1 MSMRSACCSTC
12 FSADSIRRRGKA
24 RSPSELLKAIVDTSA
39 PRLSD
44 AVTSTRTLSPE
55 ALTSNAAR
63 RAATPEKLKHLLRGD
78 LDNIVAKAQKK
89 NPQERYASVTAFA
102 DDIKRC
108 LRHEPISARADSLGY
123 RTAKFVRRNR
133 IPVALSA
140 TAVVAL
146 LAGLAGTIIEAE
158 RATRQAALAEEQTR
172 RADLQARAAT
182 EQRDFALRQL
192 SRAEATND
200 LNTFLL
206 SDAAPSGKPFT
217 AGELLGRA
225 AAIVERQHAES
236 DANRAEMLVAIGR
249 QYSATDRDDEARRLL
264 GRAYEMSRVLPD
276 PTTRARAACALAPAI
291 GRTGDRVRAEA
302 LLREGM
308 ADLPDEPQFA
318 FDRIGC
324 LLDGSLVARDATDA
338 TRAIER
344 ARAAEA
350 LLPQLRYPSTVL
362 ELRVDMDLAASYDEA
377 NQFPAAVEMFERAHA
392 QLVALGRENT
402 EAAGGLYNNWG
413 LTLHLMGQTLKAEE
427 LLRKAVRISSADG
440 TDRNVSP
447 MRFANLSRTLLDLD
461 RTPKRPAMP
470 TWPTRGHARWGTRS
484 WSTSRCSCAPGPIV
498 SLGDFARAEQ
508 VVDEAESRYRRPG
521 AAPLLSAAVAYER
534 AMLAQARGNAD
545 TAIAAADQAVAIAE
559 RGADEVALAL
569 FLLRRAELELALKRF
584 DPALA
589 DARRASLL
597 FRKFAGPGALSSHV
611 GRCYLVE
618 GSALAAAGHTAEA
631 RAAFVAAAEH
641 LRPTLGALHPQTR
654 LAERL
659 AVTSMASNGKK

>member
-1 MSMRSACCSTC
+1 M
-12 FSADSIRRRGKA
+12 
-24 RSPSELLKAIVDTSA
+24 
-39 PRLSD
+39 
-44 AVTSTRTLSPE
+44 
-55 ALTSNAAR
+55 LTSNAAR
-63 RAATPEKLKHLLRGD
+63 RAATPDELKHLLRGD

-102 DDIKRC
+102 DDIERY
-108 LRHEPISARADSLGY
+108 LRHEPISARADSFGY

-140 TAVVAL
+140 TAVIAL

-192 SRAEATND
+192 SRAEAIND

-225 AAIVERQHAES
+225 ATIVERQHAES

-249 QYSATDRDDEARRLL
+249 QFGATDRDDEARRLL

-276 PTTRARAACALAPAI
+276 RTTRARAACALAPAI

-318 FDRIGC
+318 VERIGC

-350 LLPQLRYPSTVL
+350 LLPQLRYPSAVL

-447 MRFANLSRTLLDLD
+447 MRFANLSRTLLDLEQN
-461 RTPKRPAMP
+461 AEA
-470 TWPTRGHARWGTRS
+470 ARDADLAYARARALGDEIVVNQSLLMRS
-484 WSTSRCSCAPGPIV
+484 RAYR

-508 VVDEAESRYRRPG
+508 VVDEAEARYRRPG
-521 AAPLLSAAVAYER
+521 AAPILSAAVAYER
-534 AMLAQARGNAD
+534 AMLAQARGKAD
-545 TAIAAADQAVAIAE
+545 AAIAAADQAVAIAE
-559 RGADEVALAL
+559 RSADEEALAL

-584 DPALA
+584 EPALA
-589 DARRASLL
+589 DAQRASPA
-597 FRKFAGPGALSSHV
+597 FRRLAGPGALSSHI

-618 GSALAAAGHTAEA
+618 GGALAAADQPAVAHD
-631 RAAFVAAAEH
+631 AFVSAALH
-641 LRPTLGALHPQTR
+641 LRPTLGASHPQTR

-659 AVTSMASNGKK
+659 GLASMASGGKK